1 MENFN
6 LKKFLVENKLTTN
19 SRMLNEGITN
29 IAQDITDAFL
39 DARIDMKAPT
49 QVVVVDYLGTIEDL
63 EQFNTGHQALSY
75 IHREALKYYRGEE
88 PEIRFENEIEPHDDL
103 EKQPKLE
110 FEFEDPDDET
120 HLWAIGVIQ

>member
-1 MENFN
+1 MDNFN

-19 SRMLNEGITN
+19 SRMISEGINN

-49 QVVVVDYLGTIEDL
+49 QVVIVDYLGIIVEL
-63 EQFNTGHQALSY
+63 EQFDTGH
-75 IHREALKYYRGEE
+75 EALKYVHKEALNYYRGEE

-110 FEFEDPDDET
+110 FEFEDSDDET
-120 HLWAIGVIQ
+120 HLWSIGVIQ